1 VEDTGLD
8 SLEAAYREG
17 EISEDQYEALK
28 ARLVRKRAQKA
39 TRLAARRL
47 LWTGLILVA
56 ILVIW
61 VALTLLDQTERIA
74 VLGAG
79 LGTTLAF
86 TLLLWRQPDRL
97 TLSRGLLGLTIFQ
110 FTVLLLLL
118 QGFESVPHAALLPA
132 LIVVTV
138 LGAVLGI
145 RENSTWLATPSVLS
159 FYIGFIGL
167 GIAFVSFNALVE
179 TSVYVSVVIAA
190 VVAVLLGAWRL
201 GQLQRVHTWYL
212 RSEAALGQ
220 LGRGHFVLFTHFM
233 FFALTV
239 VEPFGGGY
247 LFGPSRLVPIL
258 VPFGIALAGLL
269 YAWKTENGKLLTVAS
284 LLILALAW
292 FLLPFSGV
300 LALWPIAVSVTAAVL
315 IYLGLRSRLRSS
327 SSKHERRTT

>member
-1 VEDTGLD
+1 MEDTGLD

-61 VALTLLDQTERIA
+61 VALTLLDQTQQIA

-86 TLLLWRQPDRL
+86 TLLLWRQPDRF

-110 FTVLLLLL
+110 FAVLLLLL
-118 QGFESVPHAALLPA
+118 QDFQSVPRVALLPA

-138 LGAVLGI
+138 FGAVLGI

-167 GIAFVSFNALVE
+167 GFVFVSFNALIE
-179 TSVYVSVVIAA
+179 TSLVVSAAIAA
-190 VVAVLLGAWRL
+190 FVTVLLGAWRL

-212 RSEAALGQ
+212 HSEAALGQ
-220 LGRGHFVLFTHFM
+220 LGRGHFVLFTLFV
-233 FFALTV
+233 FFGLAVL
-239 VEPFGGGY
+239 EPFGGGY
-247 LFGPSRLVPIL
+247 FFGPPRLVPIL
-258 VPFGIALAGLL
+258 APFGIALAGLL
-269 YAWKTENGKLLTVAS
+269 YAWKTANGKLLTVAS
-284 LLILALAW
+284 LLILVLAW
-292 FLLPFSGV
+292 FLIPFSGGLV
-300 LALWPIAVSVTAAVL
+300 LWPIAVSVTAAVL
-315 IYLGLRSRLRSS
+315 IYLGLRSRLTSS
-327 SSKHERRTT
+327 SGKHERRTT